1 MDFPLISVIIP
12 VYNVEEYLE
21 ECLNSIINQTYKHI
35 EVIIINDGSTDNSY
49 KVINEYANN
58 YKNMKVIN
66 QKNAGQSVARN
77 KGMEIAKGK
86 YIYFL
91 DSDDYILP
99 ETFDNLVQQLEKN
112 NLDLIRFV
120 ARPFSDSFNK
130 KVDVKEYDFR
140 NYFEDGRVYNKAEFL
155 SRNLKAFSPSP
166 VLFMI
171 KKEILIKNNLSFH
184 PNIIHEDELFTLE
197 DFFKY

>member
-66 QKNAGQSVARN
+66 QKNRWAICS
-77 KGMEIAKGK
+77 
-86 YIYFL
+86 
-91 DSDDYILP
+91 
-99 ETFDNLVQQLEKN
+99 
-112 NLDLIRFV
+112 
-120 ARPFSDSFNK
+120 K
-130 KVDVKEYDFR
+130 K
-140 NYFEDGRVYNKAEFL
+140 
-155 SRNLKAFSPSP
+155 
-166 VLFMI
+166 
-171 KKEILIKNNLSFH
+171 
-184 PNIIHEDELFTLE
+184 
-197 DFFKY
+197 